1 MKAAAGTKAIIVYL
15 NLFLS
20 FWGKNTYSSNY
31 FDNDQIKHVSLNRF
45 AKMISEPETLVSFDE
60 ID

>member
-1 MKAAAGTKAIIVYL
+1 MKTAEGTKVIIVYL
-15 NLFLS
+15 NVFLA

-45 AKMISEPETLVSFDE
+45 AKMVPEPETLVSFDE